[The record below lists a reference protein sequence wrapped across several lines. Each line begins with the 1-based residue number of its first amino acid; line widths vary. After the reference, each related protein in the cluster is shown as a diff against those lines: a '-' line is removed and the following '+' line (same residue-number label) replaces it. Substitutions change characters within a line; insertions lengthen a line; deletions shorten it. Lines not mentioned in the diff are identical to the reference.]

1 MLHNSLFYCSKNSA
15 EEFHNLYRIIVLKIY
30 EMVCNSYMIQ
40 LKNENVF
47 IIIRSKKLPETISLI
62 DKSQDSREAKLLTQ
76 HFCKSSR
83 SKCGAHK
90 KYLFVLWQSNKTVKR
105 EREKLAFKKTPVA
118 MSLQSTYLWVWGAG
132 GFRGGVCVE
141 CQTVVIFT

>member
-1 MLHNSLFYCSKNSA
+1 MLHNSLVYCPKNSA
-15 EEFHNLYRIIVLKIY
+15 EEFHNLYRIIVPKIY
-30 EMVCNSYMIQ
+30 QMVCNSYMIEH
-40 LKNENVF
+40 KNKNVS

-105 EREKLAFKKTPVA
+105 EREKFAFKKTPVA
-118 MSLQSTYLWVWGAG
+118 MPLQSTYLWVWGAG
-132 GFRGGVCVE
+132 GFWGGGVE
-141 CQTVVIFT
+141 CQTMVIFT